1 MALDARPAILDT
13 FMTFWSIFA
22 LLVLVAGLVA
32 YVGDGVA
39 KRVGKRHWRFLGLR
53 PRATATLVAVGT
65 GMLIALGAFAA
76 FFLVVKGARE
86 TILQAE
92 AVRQER
98 DRLRTEVGRLENRA
112 AQIFAEN
119 EQLKAD
125 RSEFERNNDMLAR
138 QLEQNAD
145 LQRQT
150 RQDLERVL
158 TEREKLQQEVDQLT
172 AASEVQRTALLGLE
186 ARRQQLQAEKDALL
200 SEKTRLLAEKA
211 QLVSEKSQLQASRQQ
226 LQAQANEAQ
235 AELKKLEAAS
245 KTAQSRLNDLQSR
258 TKELNGRIAKLEAD
272 KRVLEGDVAVIV
284 ASNSAPSTDLS
295 AGLQAAQKDNAELRA
310 KLAEAQRTLDQMRDQ
325 GRSLISSLD
334 KTLRLS
340 LLAEQPFDPSA
351 QGDALKEVLR
361 RAEGRVRALG
371 LRGLEVGEYPD
382 LSGLK
387 PGLLLVR
394 AAGVNLEGK
403 VRVRIE
409 YRAKEQVFAEGDVLA
424 TGILVV
430 PTTMSEVRRKLEIL
444 SQAAEDRL
452 SQAGWVPEKLAQGG
466 ISFEELVNFTT
477 LLGGKRGGAR
487 VAVIALDNLYPTDP
501 PRLGLKLLQ

>member
-1 MALDARPAILDT
+1 
-13 FMTFWSIFA
+13 MTFWSIFV

-65 GMLIALGAFAA
+65 GMLIALGAFAT

-98 DRLRTEVGRLENRA
+98 DRLRSEVTRLENRA
-112 AQIFAEN
+112 AQVFAEN
-119 EQLKAD
+119 EQLKSD
-125 RSEFERNNDMLAR
+125 RSEFERNNDLLAR

-158 TEREKLQQEVDQLT
+158 TEREKLQQEIDQLT
-172 AASEVQRTALLGLE
+172 AASEVQRKALLGLE
-186 ARRQQLQAEKDALL
+186 ASRQQLQAERDTLL
-200 SEKTRLLAEKA
+200 KEKTRLLAEKN
-211 QLVSEKSQLQASRQQ
+211 QLVSEKAQLQASRQQ
-226 LQAQANEAQ
+226 LQAQADQAQ
-235 AELKKLEAAS
+235 TELKKLELAS
-245 KTAQSRLNDLQSR
+245 QTAQKRLADLQAR

-272 KRVLEGDVAVIV
+272 KRNLEGDVAVISASST
-284 ASNSAPSTDLS
+284 ASNSDFST
-295 AGLQAAQKDNAELRA
+295 ALQAAQRDNADLRA
-310 KLAEAQRTLDQMRDQ
+310 RLVEAQRTLEQMRDQ
-325 GRSLISSLD
+325 SRSLIAGLD

-340 LLAEQPFDPSA
+340 LLAEQPLDPDDVAS
-351 QGDALKEVLR
+351 ALKEVLR
-361 RAEGRVRALG
+361 RAESRVRSLG
-371 LRGLEVGEYPD
+371 LRGLEVSEYPSLGD
-382 LSGLK
+382 TK

-394 AAGVNLEGK
+394 AAGVSPEGK
-403 VRVRIE
+403 VRARIE
-409 YRAKEQVFAEGDVLA
+409 YRAKEQLFAQGDVLA
-424 TGILVV
+424 TGVLVM
-430 PTTMSEVRRKLEIL
+430 PASLSEVRRKLDIL

-466 ISFEELVNFTT
+466 VSFEELLNFTA
-477 LLGGKRGGAR
+477 LLEGKRGGAK
-487 VAVIALDNLYPTDP
+487 VAVIALDNLYPTEP

>member
-1 MALDARPAILDT
+1 
-13 FMTFWSIFA
+13 MTFWSIFI

-92 AVRQER
+92 TVRQER

-125 RSEFERNNDMLAR
+125 RSEFERNNEMLAR

-150 RQDLERVL
+150 RQDLEQVL

-211 QLVSEKSQLQASRQQ
+211 QLQASRQQ
-226 LQAQANEAQ
+226 LQAQASQAQ

-272 KRVLEGDVAVIV
+272 KRILEGDVAVIA

-340 LLAEQPFDPSA
+340 LLAEQPLDPAA
-351 QGDALKEVLR
+351 QGDALKEALR

-371 LRGLEVGEYPD
+371 LRGLEVGEHPD

-394 AAGVNLEGK
+394 AAGVSPEGK

-430 PTTMSEVRRKLEIL
+430 PTSMSEMRRKLDIL

-477 LLGGKRGGAR
+477 LLEGRRGGAR